1 MQAIVT
7 GVNQKVQ
14 KSYIIF
20 LQSAEL
26 TVQTN
31 TFLNSLQL
39 MERTHLFDF
48 MICMIINIFELV
60 AHELSIEIML
70 LL

>member
-14 KSYIIF
+14 KSYIIL